1 MDADTRKPIIL
12 LAVVGVVAVLVFVL
26 GVGLGSGS
34 SGADDWRERL
44 SGLGA
49 GQDLAAQD
57 VSVGEGCGRDGS
69 TILVAPACVVE
80 VAPRGGRF
88 SLGSPVRSASLT
100 NVGGPVRLTLRLED
114 TEISRTLDPGETTDL
129 TFGPDGGS
137 LALQCEVI
145 GGCAVA
151 FG

>member
-12 LAVVGVVAVLVFVL
+12 LAVVGVIVVVVFVL
-26 GVGLGSGS
+26 GVGLGGGS
-34 SGADDWRERL
+34 SGAGEWRERL
-44 SGLGA
+44 SGFGV
-49 GQDLAAQD
+49 GGDLAPQE

-88 SLGSPVRSASLT
+88 SLGSPVRKASLT
-100 NVGGPVRLTLRLED
+100 NAGGAVRLTLRLED
-114 TEISRTLDPGETTDL
+114 TEISRTLDPGESTDL

-137 LALQCEVI
+137 LVLQCQVI
-145 GGCAVA
+145 GGCAVS